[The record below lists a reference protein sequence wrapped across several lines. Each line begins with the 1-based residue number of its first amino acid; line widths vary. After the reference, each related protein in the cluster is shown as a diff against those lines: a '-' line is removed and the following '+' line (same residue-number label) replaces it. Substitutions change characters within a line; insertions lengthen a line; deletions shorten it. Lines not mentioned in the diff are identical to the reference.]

1 MSARMPKPHLPSLIL
16 RLTGAFF
23 ILLALSACSSVK
35 LFYGFAD
42 NALESRAEQYLDL
55 DAADE
60 KLVRE
65 EVARLVAWHRT
76 AMLPRYAAFLN
87 RQADTNDKGPWRRED
102 VAAAFTEFRVL
113 LDDTVAGAAPYIS
126 RVLARHTA
134 PSKVDHLEAQM
145 AAYIAEERLEEQ
157 EAPFDEL
164 LEQRVDRR
172 VANLER
178 FIGPLRDDQV
188 EIVRLH
194 TRPTVGDRML
204 WLDQLEKRQRALADY
219 LRRDP
224 ASAALAAFVYQL
236 VLRGY
241 DIVDPSYKNVSAARW
256 RKLEAL
262 YADVMASLSEEQR
275 LNLSRTLRGYAKDI
289 LELAAGE

>member
-1 MSARMPKPHLPSLIL
+1 MSTSRQRCLIL

-42 NALESRAEQYLDL
+42 NALESRAEKYLDL
-55 DAADE
+55 DAADVR
-60 KLVRE
+60 LVRE

-76 AMLPRYAAFLN
+76 AMLPSYAAFLN
-87 RQADTNDKGPWRRED
+87 RQADTADKGPWRRED
-102 VAAAFTEFRVL
+102 VATAFAEFRVL
-113 LDDTVAGAAPYIS
+113 LDDTVAGATPYIA

-134 PSKVDHLEAQM
+134 PGKVDHLDAQM
-145 AAYIAEERLEEQ
+145 AAYISEERLEER
-157 EAPFDEL
+157 EAPFGVL
-164 LEQRVDRR
+164 LEQRVERR
-172 VANLER
+172 VNNLER
-178 FIGPLRDDQV
+178 FIGPLRGDQI
-188 EIVRLH
+188 EIVRRH
-194 TRPTVGDRML
+194 TRPTVGDRL
-204 WLDQLEKRQRALADY
+204 VWLDHLEKRQRALADY

-224 ASAALAAFVYQL
+224 ASAALAAFVYTL

-241 DIVDPSYKNVSAARW
+241 DIVDPSYENVSEARW

-262 YADVMASLSEEQR
+262 YADVLASLSDGQR
-275 LNLSRTLRGYAKDI
+275 LNLSQTLRSYASDI